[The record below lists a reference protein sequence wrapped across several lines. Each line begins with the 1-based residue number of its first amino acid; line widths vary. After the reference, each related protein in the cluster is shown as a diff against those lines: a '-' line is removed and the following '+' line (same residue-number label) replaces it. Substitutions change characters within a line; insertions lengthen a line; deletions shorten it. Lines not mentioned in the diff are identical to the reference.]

1 MRLPRITPGIM
12 KSIRW
17 WLWGMTFSCAATMIV
32 TGLALYLMGNT
43 ETAVVLFAVVLMFLL
58 FRVMGHTMPE

>member
-32 TGLALYLMGNT
+32 TGVIVHMMEDTNT
-43 ETAVVLFAVVLMFLL
+43 ATVLFSIVLMFLL